1 MNKAFSGKK
10 TQEKAN
16 PTGHVKDGADVFE
29 DDWQRDR
36 DFWVRRY
43 HARWNYA
50 YTAFRSIMTT
60 NEVYGKQFLETV
72 GLQSY
77 VPLTYQTI
85 VSLWAQVNSKKIT
98 IKNKAQ
104 KLKSK
109 KRQEFLDR
117 LDNAEFTRS
126 KSNSAR
132 VQAMFYVLLLGMG
145 WIASLFVDDVR
156 TAHYVVPP
164 TGKAEG
170 DPESAEDDLSND
182 LNWEEKEITRY
193 RGMKLFS
200 WNPWYVFP
208 DCRATSRDNM
218 GHLYRYIPISVDEAI
233 QYVVA
238 QGWMTEEE
246 AVTKITTQKIERFDA
261 VRDTVDSFFSL
272 VNWSK
277 GDHANTAS
285 SSSPKSGD
293 LDKDTNMTA
302 FIERYEDNYYE
313 IRVVGSNVPLY
324 KDFNIYPDKGIPA
337 WPVFNEKVPD
347 EMDGIGEPEK
357 IRYQQMDANRLNS
370 ITYQAVLMS
379 VVQRYAIAGQYL
391 EDETDAS
398 WQDQFRPIRLKKG
411 IQGLKASD
419 AIHALPQPE
428 VGQAPFTMRG
438 IILDTIQKVTGAT
451 DFVTATSD
459 AKTDT
464 ATESDRLAAASG
476 SRVREKLRDMDEEVI
491 PAAIKQWHCSYP
503 LFYSDGLEF
512 RTIGDED
519 FGIFIADNRD
529 AANSDKDKIS
539 NVATEYGVE
548 AAKTL
553 EETYRSAGFK
563 QVVFLDEITNDFEVT
578 TTTNDSDLDRIQ
590 NLNAMTKAMDTMIT
604 ANKAAGEQGDTRRFD
619 VFALGKELIR
629 NLPQVGD
636 PESYVID
643 ATEQPKKESNMP
655 FPDQSQSIE
664 GQEEKQPETA
674 GQSPQPQQEAQ
685 PIQQNQ
691 DPAIPFPEMDQ
702 SQAV

>member
-1 MNKAFSGKK
+1 
-10 TQEKAN
+10 
-16 PTGHVKDGADVFE
+16 
-29 DDWQRDR
+29 
-36 DFWVRRY
+36 
-43 HARWNYA
+43 
-50 YTAFRSIMTT
+50 
-60 NEVYGKQFLETV
+60 
-72 GLQSY
+72 
-77 VPLTYQTI
+77 
-85 VSLWAQVNSKKIT
+85 
-98 IKNKAQ
+98 
-104 KLKSK
+104 
-109 KRQEFLDR
+109 
-117 LDNAEFTRS
+117 
-126 KSNSAR
+126 
-132 VQAMFYVLLLGMG
+132 
-145 WIASLFVDDVR
+145 
-156 TAHYVVPP
+156 
-164 TGKAEG
+164 
-170 DPESAEDDLSND
+170 
-182 LNWEEKEITRY
+182 
-193 RGMKLFS
+193 
-200 WNPWYVFP
+200 
-208 DCRATSRDNM
+208 
-218 GHLYRYIPISVDEAI
+218 
-233 QYVVA
+233 
-238 QGWMTEEE
+238 
-246 AVTKITTQKIERFDA
+246 
-261 VRDTVDSFFSL
+261 
-272 VNWSK
+272 
-277 GDHANTAS
+277 
-285 SSSPKSGD
+285 
-293 LDKDTNMTA
+293 MTA

-313 IRVVGSNVPLY
+313 IRVVGLTVPLY